1 MRNTI
6 SVPER
11 THIRRVA
18 WYIGKVILWAFTRET
33 IHGQE
38 NFPESGPYIVAGNH
52 RGIMEVFLMVSA
64 APRNIEVL
72 GAGDIPLD
80 RRYRYFADLYGYIPY
95 KRGQMDRKALMTA
108 EKVLQEGRVVGIF
121 PEGGI
126 WKAAR
131 KSAHRGVAW
140 LSFASG
146 APVVPV
152 GFAGIHESIWRA
164 VRLQDP
170 KLETWIGK
178 PIPLPERDAS
188 IPRKKQMELHAE
200 YILDHIDALIP
211 DWDKEEHVE
220 PEWEEYDL
228 HVWVTP
234 PGGQAQNRAAD
245 ITHPEVLVRFFHI
258 PVMMDALYYNLKRRS
273 VKPLRRFL
281 KVYRASAVHRA
292 VCVVLGYVRRT
303 NTAFFTYRLGD
314 ETAARLEEALISLRN
329 VAGEAAA
336 VNARMRIVPIYR
348 YRMPGGTDV
357 VELRTPKSARRF

>member
-11 THIRRVA
+11 KHIRRLA
-18 WYIGKVILWAFTRET
+18 WVIGKVILWAFTRET

-64 APRNIEVL
+64 CPRNIEVL

-108 EKVLQEGRVVGIF
+108 EKILEQGRVVGIF

-152 GFAGIHESIWRA
+152 GFAGVHEAIWRA

-178 PIPLPERDAS
+178 PIPLPERDPS
-188 IPRKKQMELHAE
+188 VPRKKQMEAHAE

-211 DWDKEEHVE
+211 DWDKDEHLE
-220 PEWEEYDL
+220 PEWSEYEL
-228 HVWVTP
+228 HVWVTE
-234 PGGQAQNRAAD
+234 PGGTAENRAGQ
-245 ITHPEVLVRFFHI
+245 IPHPEVLVNFFHI
-258 PVMMDALYYNLKRRS
+258 PVMMDALYYNLKRHL
-273 VKPLRRFL
+273 VKPLRNFL
-281 KVYRASAVHRA
+281 KVHRA
-292 VCVVLGYVRRT
+292 EAVARAVAVVLGYVRRT
-303 NTAFFTYRLGD
+303 NPAFFTYRLGD
-314 ETAARLEEALISLRN
+314 DVAARLEEALIGLRN
-329 VAGEAAA
+329 VATAAA
-336 VNARMRIVPIYR
+336 ERNARMRIVPIYR
-348 YRMPGGTDV
+348 YRMPEATDV
-357 VELRTPKSARRF
+357 VELRSPKSARRF